1 MVEMFL
7 KIEDT
12 NLDAETEYGWKALDI
27 ATSSEYCNF
36 GKILLEKYPRLTDLL
51 KDVASNDVDLITVI
65 DSSPI
70 IEYLYSNDDC
80 YKTLKQYL
88 FDNLNDAV
96 GYILHNTTANI
107 NQPLEEGQTLLHIA
121 ANNLRQDTV
130 ELLIEK
136 GNADPNILDN
146 DGKTPLIWAVINE
159 DLPMVKF
166 LLEVGKADI
175 NLAQDYS
182 ETVLFLAVEANNT
195 EMVEYLVTNPEVTF
209 TNGRDS
215 TPLYKASILGYLP
228 IVKLLLEKGGGC
240 NGNLNNLNM
249 VLYIA
254 TSQGH
259 LNILKYLI
267 EDKHISPG
275 TKTYYGATPLITAL
289 KTNQFDVAKYI
300 LSTGRSDVNAKYG
313 RITALQVRF

>member
-1 MVEMFL
+1 M
-7 KIEDT
+7 
-12 NLDAETEYGWKALDI
+12 Y
-27 ATSSEYCNF
+27 
-36 GKILLEKYPRLTDLL
+36 
-51 KDVASNDVDLITVI
+51 
-65 DSSPI
+65 SPI

-80 YKTLKQYL
+80 HETLKHFL
-88 FDNLNDAV
+88 LDNLNDAV
-96 GYILHNTTANI
+96 GYVLDYTTANI
-107 NQPLEEGQTLLHIA
+107 NQPLEKGQTLLHIA
-121 ANNLRQDTV
+121 ANNFLQDTV

-136 GNADPNILDN
+136 GQADPNILDKN
-146 DGKTPLIWAVINE
+146 GKTPLIWAVINE

>member
-80 YKTLKQYL
+80 YETLKHFL
-88 FDNLNDAV
+88 LDNLNDAV
-96 GYILHNTTANI
+96 GYVLDYTTANI
-107 NQPLEEGQTLLHIA
+107 NQPLEKGQTLLHIA
-121 ANNLRQDTV
+121 ANNFLQDTV

-136 GNADPNILDN
+136 GQADPNILDKN
-146 DGKTPLIWAVINE
+146 GKTPLIWAVINE